1 MSFKG
6 LGLKQDVK
14 DTNHGSPRTQIE
26 GGEIVWVGR
35 RDLSIYTQHFER
47 RFLEDSDRWFAR
59 EATR

>member
-35 RDLSIYTQHFER
+35 RDLSIYT
-47 RFLEDSDRWFAR
+47 
-59 EATR
+59 